1 MEVIKLQCV
10 NAFKTFYHAF
20 LHLLGCGTQVLK
32 AVSTKGK
39 CHTNTISVHG
49 YILPQ
54 GDFRRQLPYA
64 YQRHPDEKIELNM
77 WQHRS
82 RGRCLILIFN
92 VGAVRPHVATGPR
105 LLPRREVCTKH
116 ALISLV
122 TYVRAL

>member
-20 LHLLGCGTQVLK
+20 LHLLRCGTQVLK

-54 GDFRRQLPYA
+54 GDSRRQPADA
-64 YQRHPDEKIELNM
+64 YRPHRDKKIELNM

-82 RGRCLILIFN
+82 RGRCLILRFN

-116 ALISLV
+116 ALISFL

>member
-20 LHLLGCGTQVLK
+20 LHLLRCRTQVLK

-54 GDFRRQLPYA
+54 GDSWRQRPDA
-64 YQRHPDEKIELNM
+64 Y
-77 WQHRS
+77 
-82 RGRCLILIFN
+82 
-92 VGAVRPHVATGPR
+92 RPH
-105 LLPRREVCTKH
+105 REKK
-116 ALISLV
+116 
-122 TYVRAL
+122 